1 MALEMF
7 AAYPNRARHV
17 RTLHISLNQAA
28 EHGHSYNV
36 QRSRALQDGYK
47 ISACVRK
54 AATNMEVLNKFVWD
68 ADEIAPND
76 DMWFALRFLCVSDD
90 LLWLLVG

>member
-1 MALEMF
+1 
-7 AAYPNRARHV
+7 
-17 RTLHISLNQAA
+17 
-28 EHGHSYNV
+28 
-36 QRSRALQDGYK
+36 
-47 ISACVRK
+47 
-54 AATNMEVLNKFVWD
+54 MEVLNKFVWD